1 MYYDPIVTFIV
12 CVLCVASFGFGHI
25 LGQSSIYSDCQNVG
39 VFYTASKVYECK
51 ERK

>member
-1 MYYDPIVTFIV
+1 MDDPLSTFIV
-12 CVLCVASFGFGHI
+12 FVLCGASFGFGHI
-25 LGQSSIYSDCQNVG
+25 LGKVSIYSDCQTVG